1 MLPGSFDTIFSQFLN
16 WSRQSIKICTGSPK
30 KKAHCIESIPYFY
43 LIFFYFRYWIRH
55 SGLTQPKSQAVG
67 LGLIRWRGCKGHN
80 LFQFHHWPR
89 ELKQLNILNQQPL
102 SQRPSWWCR
111 NWLGVAFCRGRQKR
125 QNQNDSIRKGK
136 KDHKF
141 CQNFQ

>member
-1 MLPGSFDTIFSQFLN
+1 MYWLSP
-16 WSRQSIKICTGSPK
+16 SPK
-30 KKAHCIESIPYFY
+30 KKSPLHTIYSLFLFDFY
-43 LIFFYFRYWIRH
+43 SLFFRYWIRH
-55 SGLTQPKSQAVG
+55 SGLAQPKSQAVG
-67 LGLIRWRGCKGHN
+67 LGLIGWRGCKGHN

-111 NWLGVAFCRGRQKR
+111 NWLGVAFSRGRQKR

-136 KDHKF
+136 NKTTINDWMMTKCLGQPNLF
-141 CQNFQ
+141 L